1 MKQPDWGVELA
12 YAKRGRAFSDMVSM
26 QVTVG
31 LPLFT
36 RARQNPEIAVKRQA
50 VTKVSAERDA
60 MLRDH
65 TQELET
71 DLADY
76 DALTRQLAR
85 MQTMRLPLAQQKGDL
100 QFASY
105 RAGKGDLNA
114 VLTARRELIAERLK
128 QLDLDS
134 QRAAIAARLYFAYGE
149 NAQ

>member
-1 MKQPDWGVELA
+1 
-12 YAKRGRAFSDMVSM
+12 M

-36 RARQNPEIAVKRQA
+36 RTRQDPEIAAKRQA
-50 VTKVSAERDA
+50 MNKVSAERDA

-65 TQELET
+65 TQELEG

-76 DALTRQLAR
+76 AATARQLER
-85 MQTMRLPLAQQKGDL
+85 MQTTRLPLAQHKVDYQL
-100 QFASY
+100 ASY

-114 VLTARRELIAERLK
+114 VLMARRELIAERLK

-149 NAQ
+149 GAL